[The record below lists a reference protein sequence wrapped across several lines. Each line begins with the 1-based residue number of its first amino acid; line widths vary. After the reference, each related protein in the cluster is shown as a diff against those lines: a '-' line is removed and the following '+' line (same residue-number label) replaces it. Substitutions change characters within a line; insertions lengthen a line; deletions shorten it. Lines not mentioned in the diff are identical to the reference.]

1 VPGPPTPNL
10 GLAVPTIGG
19 DNNIWGAELNGD
31 LAILD
36 TLAICAIIATSVNLT
51 LPLVNAVETVVRV
64 TTGAGVVSVIMPS
77 PNVAGKIYTIKKI
90 DAGVGSVSVVPSTG
104 LIDGQASWVR
114 ATQYSYV
121 RILANGSSYD
131 VIGNN

>member
-10 GLAVPTIGG
+10 QLVVPTIGG
-19 DNNIWGAELNGD
+19 DTNIWGAELNGNF
-31 LAILD
+31 ATID
-36 TLAICAIIATSVNLT
+36 TLALCAVIATSTNIT
-51 LPLVNAVETVVRV
+51 LPLANAVETVVRV
-64 TTGAGVVSVIMPS
+64 TTGSSTVSVIMPS
-77 PNVAGKIYTIKKI
+77 PNVAGKIYTVKKI
-90 DAGVGSVSVVPSTG
+90 DAGVGSVSILPATG

-121 RILANGSSYD
+121 RILANGVGYD